1 MDKVFLPSD
10 WFFGMED
17 DTVSSNSGPMETV
30 VKFFVGG
37 NVGALVKLVSVE
49 FSTVALELE
58 PFLAPADQTISIT
71 MQY

>member
-1 MDKVFLPSD
+1 MDKLFLPSD
-10 WFFGMED
+10 WFLGMKD
-17 DTVSSNSGPMETV
+17 ATVSFNLGPTETEI
-30 VKFFVGG
+30 KFFVGG
-37 NVGALVKLVSVE
+37 GVGAPVKLVSVE

>member
-1 MDKVFLPSD
+1 MKDA
-10 WFFGMED
+10 
-17 DTVSSNSGPMETV
+17 TVSSNLGPMETV

-37 NVGALVKLVSVE
+37 GVGVLVKLVSVE
-49 FSTVALELE
+49 FSTVALEQK